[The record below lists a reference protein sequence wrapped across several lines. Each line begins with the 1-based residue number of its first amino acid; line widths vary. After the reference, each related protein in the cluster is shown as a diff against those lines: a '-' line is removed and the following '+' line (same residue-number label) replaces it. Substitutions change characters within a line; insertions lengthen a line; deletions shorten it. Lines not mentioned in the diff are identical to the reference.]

1 MSTKTSKAVF
11 INTDLDLYF
20 DTIQVSEPA
29 DDEVLIRVRYTGI
42 CGSDIH
48 YFHEG
53 RVGDN
58 VIRSPHILGHESSG
72 EIVQVGND
80 VANLAV
86 GDHVAIEPGVPCMK
100 CSYCLE
106 GHYNLCQSVQFLGAP
121 PYPGSFREY
130 LRHKAIFTHKLPDG
144 INLKTGSLIEPLAVG
159 YNTVTKL
166 ALHPSARVLI
176 TGAGPIGISTML
188 IARAAGARVTI
199 VDVNDYRLEIARALG
214 ADETFNAN
222 SSEIETDIY
231 DCAVEASGNV
241 KAFETLKNGVRKASN
256 IVLVGMTSDELCLN
270 VNALLKKDLSILTVY
285 RYANH
290 FQPVIDMLASGT
302 IITDGIITHEFGIGE
317 IFKAFEFATDP
328 AEQKM
333 KIVVNFD

>member
-1 MSTKTSKAVF
+1 MKTTTGKAVF
-11 INTDLDLYF
+11 INTDLELYI
-20 DTIQVSEPA
+20 DTKQVLEPA
-29 DDEVLIRVRYTGI
+29 DDEVLIRVCYTGI

-48 YFHEG
+48 YYHEG

-72 EIVQVGND
+72 KIIQVGKD
-80 VANLAV
+80 VLDLAV
-86 GDHVAIEPGVPCMK
+86 GDSVAIEPGIPCMK

-106 GHYNLCQSVQFLGAP
+106 GHYNLCQSVHFLGAP

-130 LRHKAIFTHKLPDG
+130 LCHKAVFTHKLPDS
-144 INLKTGSLIEPLAVG
+144 IDLKTGSLIEPLAVG
-159 YNTVTKL
+159 YNAVSKL
-166 ALHPSARVLI
+166 ALLPSMKLLI
-176 TGAGPIGISTML
+176 TGAGPIGLATML

-199 VDVNDYRLEIARALG
+199 VDVDDYRLEIARALG
-214 ADETFNAN
+214 VDKAVNAFSSGIEADV
-222 SSEIETDIY
+222 Y

-241 KAFETLKNGVRKASN
+241 KAFESLQNGVRKASN
-256 IVLVGMTSDELCLN
+256 IVLVGMTSNELCLK
-270 VNALLKKDLSILTVY
+270 VNALLKKNLGILTVY

-290 FQPVIDMLASGT
+290 FQPVIDMLTSGM
-302 IITDGIITHEFGIGE
+302 INTDGIITHEFGIDE

-333 KIVVNFD
+333 KIVINFD

>member
-1 MSTKTSKAVF
+1 MKTTTGKAVF
-11 INTDLDLYF
+11 INTDLELYI
-20 DTIQVSEPA
+20 DTKQVLEPA
-29 DDEVLIRVRYTGI
+29 DDEVLIRICYTGI

-48 YFHEG
+48 YYHEG

-72 EIVQVGND
+72 EVVQVGKD
-80 VANLAV
+80 VIDLAV
-86 GDHVAIEPGVPCMK
+86 GDSVAIEPGVPCMK

-130 LRHKAIFTHKLPDG
+130 LCHKAVFTHKLPAG
-144 INLKTGSLIEPLAVG
+144 IDLKTGSLIEPLAVG
-159 YNTVTKL
+159 YNAVSKL
-166 ALHPSARVLI
+166 ALRPSMKLLI
-176 TGAGPIGISTML
+176 TGAGPIGLATML

-199 VDVNDYRLEIARALG
+199 VDVDDYRLEIARSLG
-214 ADETFNAN
+214 VDKTINAN
-222 SSEIETDIY
+222 SSEIESDVY

-241 KAFETLKNGVRKASN
+241 KAFETLLNGARKASS

-270 VNALLKKDLSILTVY
+270 VNALLKKDLRILTVY

-290 FQPVIDMLASGT
+290 FQPVIDMLTSGM
-302 IITDGIITHEFGIGE
+302 INTDGIITHEFGIDE
-317 IFKAFEFATDP
+317 IIKAFEFATDP

-333 KIVVNFD
+333 KIVVSFG